1 MYMTD
6 SFSLFLNKGK
16 KYVSV
21 SVMVMIIMILI
32 MMLIITQIINRI
44 E

>member
-1 MYMTD
+1 MTD

-16 KYVSV
+16 NMLSI
-21 SVMVMIIMILI
+21 SVMMMIIMILI
-32 MMLIITQIINRI
+32 MMLIIMQIINRI